1 MLRLSVQGQGICEF
15 TVDLQRLYRWFET
28 LSVASTMMSYAFAHV
43 PFVNIQLLIWTA
55 FLKVDLVNLAAIF
68 CMIHGLSNFIK
79 YYIYPKSRNIHS
91 QKSMLLM
98 IVKGWSRVHRLLKHT
113 YPQKRDPRAT
123 DMISATSS
131 GGWWTWFSPKSLSAP
146 GGRCGTWW
154 FQRTTYDI
162 KALKHSKWSKIVHD
176 TEYNHVTCW
185 WRVLKIKSWYYLPG
199 HSFFLATVW
208 LIFWS
213 GTKPLSSLRWAIRGL
228 FVEL

>member
-1 MLRLSVQGQGICEF
+1 MDYPIS
-15 TVDLQRLYRWFET
+15 
-28 LSVASTMMSYAFAHV
+28 
-43 PFVNIQLLIWTA
+43 
-55 FLKVDLVNLAAIF
+55 
-68 CMIHGLSNFIK
+68 SNT
-79 YYIYPKSRNIHS
+79 IYPKSRNIYKGS
-91 QKSMLLM
+91 TLQKVYMLLM
-98 IVKGWSRVHRLLKHT
+98 VVKGWSRLHRLLKQS

-176 TEYNHVTCW
+176 TEYIHVTCW

-199 HSFFLATVW
+199 HSFFFGNGLVDFLVRYKAAFFFALGNTW
-208 LIFWS
+208 LVCRA
-213 GTKPLSSLRWAIRGL
+213 LE
-228 FVEL
+228 ELEVQSWRILKYSTGFPKRT